1 MPFLNYRIWQ
11 KCYFLELKNEKNCAK
26 RFTIMAEYASLSGTE
41 GQRVVKAKMKTERM
55 MIIIQAI
62 TNGIGLDRTIIGNFE
77 ITGIDFERALSFS
90 EEKVSIECSGE
101 NLYYLKDGH
110 AFSRLKIVDNYMF
123 GVCTV
128 YMKCM
133 NGTRFVYASMDI
145 SIGTVRETNFQNQTM
160 EEFKL
165 RLGAIREYL
174 VNKYGVVADF
184 MQATFRNLEINVTLP
199 LKHKFKE
206 YHRVFNLMMYNVVL
220 RNSKPTL
227 EFKAENKKNAEQEV
241 TGICKKNNCL
251 EVKIYDKARQLRE
264 QNKADL
270 LGEYMRLEITLL
282 TTRKIREVFGTN
294 RVYQITNKMIEQYFE
309 KQCRKLLIKP
319 YEKWKEKNREQ
330 LKKIMEEHRGKSE
343 RNWKA
348 NLLKQCSN
356 LEQKNLLPVLLD
368 IDDLLQIMKETDR
381 HGNYQRD
388 KRSLLQQ
395 AELYTVYLNHDS
407 RKFEEIFSKLQQIFS
422 KSHINHICD
431 VNACA

>member
-1 MPFLNYRIWQ
+1 MLYYQYR
-11 KCYFLELKNEKNCAK
+11 L
-26 RFTIMAEYASLSGTE
+26 AE
-41 GQRVVKAKMKTERM
+41 RVVKAKMKTERM
-55 MIIIQAI
+55 MIIIQTI
-62 TNGIGLDRTIIGNFE
+62 TSEIGLDRTIIGNFE

-165 RLGAIREYL
+165 RLDTIREYL

-184 MQATFRNLEINVTLP
+184 MQATFKNLEINVTLP

-330 LKKIMEEHRGKSE
+330 LKKIMEEHRRKSE

-422 KSHINHICD
+422 KSHIGHICD

>member
-1 MPFLNYRIWQ
+1 MLYYQYR
-11 KCYFLELKNEKNCAK
+11 L
-26 RFTIMAEYASLSGTE
+26 AE
-41 GQRVVKAKMKTERM
+41 RVVKAKMKTERM
-55 MIIIQAI
+55 MIIIQTI
-62 TNGIGLDRTIIGNFE
+62 TSEIGLDRTIIGNFE

-165 RLGAIREYL
+165 RLDTIREYL

-184 MQATFRNLEINVTLP
+184 MQATFKNLEINVTLP

-270 LGEYMRLEITLL
+270 SEEYMRLEITLL

-319 YEKWKEKNREQ
+319 YEKWKKKNREQ
-330 LKKIMEEHRGKSE
+330 LKKMMEEHRGKSE

-368 IDDLLQIMKETDR
+368 IDDLLQILKETDR

-388 KRSLLQQ
+388 RRNLLQQ
-395 AELYTVYLNHDS
+395 AELYTVYLNQDS

-422 KSHINHICD
+422 KSHIGHICD

>member
-1 MPFLNYRIWQ
+1 
-11 KCYFLELKNEKNCAK
+11 
-26 RFTIMAEYASLSGTE
+26 
-41 GQRVVKAKMKTERM
+41 M
-55 MIIIQAI
+55 MIIIQTI
-62 TNGIGLDRTIIGNFE
+62 TSEIGLDRTIIGNFE

-165 RLGAIREYL
+165 RLDTIREYL

-184 MQATFRNLEINVTLP
+184 MQATFKNLEINVTLP

-270 LGEYMRLEITLL
+270 SGEYMRLEITLL

-319 YEKWKEKNREQ
+319 YEKWKKKNREQ
-330 LKKIMEEHRGKSE
+330 LKKMMEEHRGKSE

-368 IDDLLQIMKETDR
+368 IDDLLQILKETDR

-388 KRSLLQQ
+388 RRNLLQQ
-395 AELYTVYLNHDS
+395 AELYTVYLNQDS

-422 KSHINHICD
+422 KSHIGHICD

>member
-1 MPFLNYRIWQ
+1 MLYYQYR
-11 KCYFLELKNEKNCAK
+11 L
-26 RFTIMAEYASLSGTE
+26 AE
-41 GQRVVKAKMKTERM
+41 RVVKAKMKTERM
-55 MIIIQAI
+55 MIIIQTI
-62 TNGIGLDRTIIGNFE
+62 TSEIGLDRTIIGNFE

-165 RLGAIREYL
+165 RLDTIREYL

-184 MQATFRNLEINVTLP
+184 MQATFKNLEINVTLP
-199 LKHKFKE
+199 LKQKFKE

-422 KSHINHICD
+422 KSHIGHICD

>member
-1 MPFLNYRIWQ
+1 
-11 KCYFLELKNEKNCAK
+11 
-26 RFTIMAEYASLSGTE
+26 
-41 GQRVVKAKMKTERM
+41 
-55 MIIIQAI
+55 
-62 TNGIGLDRTIIGNFE
+62 
-77 ITGIDFERALSFS
+77 
-90 EEKVSIECSGE
+90 
-101 NLYYLKDGH
+101 
-110 AFSRLKIVDNYMF
+110 MF

-309 KQCRKLLIKP
+309 EQCRKLLIKP

>member
-1 MPFLNYRIWQ
+1 MLYYQYR
-11 KCYFLELKNEKNCAK
+11 L
-26 RFTIMAEYASLSGTE
+26 AE
-41 GQRVVKAKMKTERM
+41 RVVKAKMKTERM
-55 MIIIQAI
+55 MIIIQTI
-62 TNGIGLDRTIIGNFE
+62 TSEIGLDRTIIGNFE

-133 NGTRFVYASMDI
+133 NGTRFVHASMDI
-145 SIGTVRETNFQNQTM
+145 SIGTVGETNFQNQTM

-165 RLGAIREYL
+165 RLDTIREYL

-422 KSHINHICD
+422 KSHIGHICD

>member
-1 MPFLNYRIWQ
+1 
-11 KCYFLELKNEKNCAK
+11 
-26 RFTIMAEYASLSGTE
+26 
-41 GQRVVKAKMKTERM
+41 
-55 MIIIQAI
+55 MIIIQTI
-62 TNGIGLDRTIIGNFE
+62 TSEIGLDRTIIGNFE

-165 RLGAIREYL
+165 RLGTIREYL
-174 VNKYGVVADF
+174 VDKYGVVADF

-251 EVKIYDKARQLRE
+251 EVKVYDKARQLRE

-422 KSHINHICD
+422 KSHIGHICD

>member
-1 MPFLNYRIWQ
+1 MLYYQYR
-11 KCYFLELKNEKNCAK
+11 L
-26 RFTIMAEYASLSGTE
+26 AE
-41 GQRVVKAKMKTERM
+41 RVVKAKMKTERM
-55 MIIIQAI
+55 MIIIQTI
-62 TNGIGLDRTIIGNFE
+62 TSEIGLDRTIIGNFE

-110 AFSRLKIVDNYMF
+110 VFSRLKIVDNYMF

-165 RLGAIREYL
+165 RLDTIREYL

-184 MQATFRNLEINVTLP
+184 MQATFKNLEINVTLP

-206 YHRVFNLMMYNVVL
+206 YHRVLNLMMYNVAL

-227 EFKAENKKNAEQEV
+227 EFKAENKKIAEQEV

-264 QNKADL
+264 QNKANL
-270 LGEYMRLEITLL
+270 SGEYMRLEIKLL
-282 TTRKIREVFGTN
+282 TARKIREVFGTN
-294 RVYQITNKMIEQYFE
+294 RVYQIANKMIEQYFE

-319 YEKWKEKNREQ
+319 YEKWKKKNREQ
-330 LKKIMEEHRGKSE
+330 LKKMMEEHRGKSE

-368 IDDLLQIMKETDR
+368 IDDLLQILKETDR

-388 KRSLLQQ
+388 RRNLLQQ
-395 AELYTVYLNHDS
+395 AELYTVYLNQDS

-422 KSHINHICD
+422 KSHIGHICD

>member
-1 MPFLNYRIWQ
+1 
-11 KCYFLELKNEKNCAK
+11 
-26 RFTIMAEYASLSGTE
+26 
-41 GQRVVKAKMKTERM
+41 
-55 MIIIQAI
+55 MIIIQTI
-62 TNGIGLDRTIIGNFE
+62 TSEIGLDRTIIGNFE

-165 RLGAIREYL
+165 RLDTIREYL

-184 MQATFRNLEINVTLP
+184 MQATFKNLEINVTLP

-319 YEKWKEKNREQ
+319 YEKWKEKNRGQ

-422 KSHINHICD
+422 KSHIGHICD

>member
-1 MPFLNYRIWQ
+1 
-11 KCYFLELKNEKNCAK
+11 
-26 RFTIMAEYASLSGTE
+26 MAE
-41 GQRVVKAKMKTERM
+41 RVVKAKMKTERM
-55 MIIIQAI
+55 MIIIQTI
-62 TNGIGLDRTIIGNFE
+62 TSEIGLDRTIIGNFE

-165 RLGAIREYL
+165 RLGTIREYL

-184 MQATFRNLEINVTLP
+184 MQAKFRNLEINVTLP
-199 LKHKFKE
+199 LDHKFKE

-227 EFKAENKKNAEQEV
+227 EFKTENKKNAEQEV

-251 EVKIYDKARQLRE
+251 EVKVYDKARQLRE
-264 QNKADL
+264 QNKANL
-270 LGEYMRLEITLL
+270 SGEYMRLEIKLL
-282 TTRKIREVFGTN
+282 TTQKIREVFGTN
-294 RVYQITNKMIEQYFE
+294 QVYQITNKMIEQYFE

-319 YEKWKEKNREQ
+319 YEKWKKKNREQ

-368 IDDLLQIMKETDR
+368 TDDLLQIMKETDR

-388 KRSLLQQ
+388 RRNLLQQ
-395 AELYTVYLNHDS
+395 AELYTVYLNQDS
-407 RKFEEIFSKLQQIFS
+407 RKFEEIFGKLQQIFS

>member
-1 MPFLNYRIWQ
+1 MLYYQYR
-11 KCYFLELKNEKNCAK
+11 L
-26 RFTIMAEYASLSGTE
+26 AE
-41 GQRVVKAKMKTERM
+41 RVVKAKMKTERM
-55 MIIIQAI
+55 MIIIQTI
-62 TNGIGLDRTIIGNFE
+62 TSEIGLDRTIIGNFE

-165 RLGAIREYL
+165 RLDTIREYL

-184 MQATFRNLEINVTLP
+184 MQATFKNLEINVTLP

-270 LGEYMRLEITLL
+270 SGEYMRLEITLL

-319 YEKWKEKNREQ
+319 YEKWKKKNREQ
-330 LKKIMEEHRGKSE
+330 LKKMMEEHRGKSE

-368 IDDLLQIMKETDR
+368 IDDLLQILKETDR

-388 KRSLLQQ
+388 RRNLLQQ
-395 AELYTVYLNHDS
+395 AELYTVYLNQDS

-422 KSHINHICD
+422 KSHIGHICD

>member
-1 MPFLNYRIWQ
+1 MLYYQYR
-11 KCYFLELKNEKNCAK
+11 L
-26 RFTIMAEYASLSGTE
+26 AE
-41 GQRVVKAKMKTERM
+41 RVVKAKMKTERM
-55 MIIIQAI
+55 MIIIQTI
-62 TNGIGLDRTIIGNFE
+62 TSEIGLDRTIIGNFE

-165 RLGAIREYL
+165 RLGTIREYL
-174 VNKYGVVADF
+174 VDKYGVVADF

-251 EVKIYDKARQLRE
+251 EVKVYDKARQLRE

-368 IDDLLQIMKETDR
+368 IDDLLQILKETDR

-388 KRSLLQQ
+388 RRNLLQQ
-395 AELYTVYLNHDS
+395 AELYTVYLNQDS

-422 KSHINHICD
+422 KSHIGHICD

>member
-1 MPFLNYRIWQ
+1 MLYYQYR
-11 KCYFLELKNEKNCAK
+11 L
-26 RFTIMAEYASLSGTE
+26 AE
-41 GQRVVKAKMKTERM
+41 RVVKAKMKTERM
-55 MIIIQAI
+55 MIIIQTI
-62 TNGIGLDRTIIGNFE
+62 TSEIGLDRTIIGNFE

-165 RLGAIREYL
+165 RLGTIREYL
-174 VNKYGVVADF
+174 VDKYGVVADF

-251 EVKIYDKARQLRE
+251 EVKVYDKARQLRE

-422 KSHINHICD
+422 KSHIGHICD

>member
-1 MPFLNYRIWQ
+1 
-11 KCYFLELKNEKNCAK
+11 
-26 RFTIMAEYASLSGTE
+26 
-41 GQRVVKAKMKTERM
+41 MKTERM
-55 MIIIQAI
+55 MIIIQTI
-62 TNGIGLDRTIIGNFE
+62 TSEIGLDRTIIGNFE

-165 RLGAIREYL
+165 RLGTIREYL
-174 VNKYGVVADF
+174 VDKYGVVADF

-251 EVKIYDKARQLRE
+251 EVKVYDKARQLRE

-422 KSHINHICD
+422 KSHIGHICD

>member
-1 MPFLNYRIWQ
+1 MLYYQYR
-11 KCYFLELKNEKNCAK
+11 L
-26 RFTIMAEYASLSGTE
+26 AE
-41 GQRVVKAKMKTERM
+41 RVVKAKMKTERM
-55 MIIIQAI
+55 MIIIQTI
-62 TNGIGLDRTIIGNFE
+62 TSEIGLDRTIIGNFE

-165 RLGAIREYL
+165 RLDTIREYL

-184 MQATFRNLEINVTLP
+184 MQATFKNLEINVTLP

-309 KQCRKLLIKP
+309 EQCRKLLIKP

-422 KSHINHICD
+422 KSHIGHICD

>member
-1 MPFLNYRIWQ
+1 MLYYQYR
-11 KCYFLELKNEKNCAK
+11 L
-26 RFTIMAEYASLSGTE
+26 AE
-41 GQRVVKAKMKTERM
+41 RVVKAKMKTERM
-55 MIIIQAI
+55 MIIIQTI
-62 TNGIGLDRTIIGNFE
+62 TSEIGLDRTIIGNFE

-165 RLGAIREYL
+165 RLGTIREYL
-174 VNKYGVVADF
+174 VDKYGVVADF

-251 EVKIYDKARQLRE
+251 EVKVYDKARQLRE

-330 LKKIMEEHRGKSE
+330 LKKIMEDHRGKSE

-422 KSHINHICD
+422 KSHIGHICD

>member
-1 MPFLNYRIWQ
+1 
-11 KCYFLELKNEKNCAK
+11 
-26 RFTIMAEYASLSGTE
+26 
-41 GQRVVKAKMKTERM
+41 
-55 MIIIQAI
+55 MIIIQTI
-62 TNGIGLDRTIIGNFE
+62 TSEIGLDRTIIGNFE

-165 RLGAIREYL
+165 RLDTIREYL

-184 MQATFRNLEINVTLP
+184 MQATFKNLEINVTLP

-422 KSHINHICD
+422 KSHIGHICD

>member
-1 MPFLNYRIWQ
+1 MLYYQYR
-11 KCYFLELKNEKNCAK
+11 L
-26 RFTIMAEYASLSGTE
+26 AE
-41 GQRVVKAKMKTERM
+41 RVVKAKMKTERM
-55 MIIIQAI
+55 MIIIQTI
-62 TNGIGLDRTIIGNFE
+62 TSEIGLDRTIIGNFE

-165 RLGAIREYL
+165 RLDTIREYL

-184 MQATFRNLEINVTLP
+184 MQATFKNLEINVTLP

-422 KSHINHICD
+422 KSHIGHICD

>member
-1 MPFLNYRIWQ
+1 
-11 KCYFLELKNEKNCAK
+11 
-26 RFTIMAEYASLSGTE
+26 
-41 GQRVVKAKMKTERM
+41 
-55 MIIIQAI
+55 MIIIQTI
-62 TNGIGLDRTIIGNFE
+62 TSEIGLDRTIIGNFE

-165 RLGAIREYL
+165 RLDTIREYL

-184 MQATFRNLEINVTLP
+184 MQATFKNLEINVTLP

-309 KQCRKLLIKP
+309 EQCRKLLIKP

-422 KSHINHICD
+422 KSHIGHICD

>member
-1 MPFLNYRIWQ
+1 MLYYQYR
-11 KCYFLELKNEKNCAK
+11 L
-26 RFTIMAEYASLSGTE
+26 AE
-41 GQRVVKAKMKTERM
+41 RVVKAKMKTERM
-55 MIIIQAI
+55 MIIIQTI
-62 TNGIGLDRTIIGNFE
+62 TSEIGLDRTIIGNFE

-165 RLGAIREYL
+165 RLDTIREYL

-184 MQATFRNLEINVTLP
+184 MQATFKNLEINVTLP

-264 QNKADL
+264 QNKTDL

-422 KSHINHICD
+422 KSHIGHICD

>member
-1 MPFLNYRIWQ
+1 
-11 KCYFLELKNEKNCAK
+11 
-26 RFTIMAEYASLSGTE
+26 
-41 GQRVVKAKMKTERM
+41 
-55 MIIIQAI
+55 MIIIQTI
-62 TNGIGLDRTIIGNFE
+62 TSGIGLDRTIIGNFE

-422 KSHINHICD
+422 KSHIGHICD

>member
-1 MPFLNYRIWQ
+1 
-11 KCYFLELKNEKNCAK
+11 
-26 RFTIMAEYASLSGTE
+26 
-41 GQRVVKAKMKTERM
+41 MKTERM
-55 MIIIQAI
+55 MIIIQTI
-62 TNGIGLDRTIIGNFE
+62 TSEIGLDRTIIGNFE

-165 RLGAIREYL
+165 RLDTIREYL

-184 MQATFRNLEINVTLP
+184 MQATFKNLEINVTLP

-270 LGEYMRLEITLL
+270 SGEYMRLEITLL

-319 YEKWKEKNREQ
+319 YEKWKKKNREQ
-330 LKKIMEEHRGKSE
+330 LKKMMEEHRGKSE

-368 IDDLLQIMKETDR
+368 IDDLLQILKETDR

-388 KRSLLQQ
+388 RRNLLQQ
-395 AELYTVYLNHDS
+395 AELYTVYLNQDS

-422 KSHINHICD
+422 KSHIGHICD

>member
-1 MPFLNYRIWQ
+1 
-11 KCYFLELKNEKNCAK
+11 
-26 RFTIMAEYASLSGTE
+26 
-41 GQRVVKAKMKTERM
+41 
-55 MIIIQAI
+55 
-62 TNGIGLDRTIIGNFE
+62 
-77 ITGIDFERALSFS
+77 
-90 EEKVSIECSGE
+90 
-101 NLYYLKDGH
+101 
-110 AFSRLKIVDNYMF
+110 
-123 GVCTV
+123 
-128 YMKCM
+128 
-133 NGTRFVYASMDI
+133 
-145 SIGTVRETNFQNQTM
+145 
-160 EEFKL
+160 
-165 RLGAIREYL
+165 
-174 VNKYGVVADF
+174 
-184 MQATFRNLEINVTLP
+184 
-199 LKHKFKE
+199 
-206 YHRVFNLMMYNVVL
+206 MMYNVVL

-227 EFKAENKKNAEQEV
+227 ELKAENKKNAEQEV

-422 KSHINHICD
+422 KSHIGHICD

>member
-1 MPFLNYRIWQ
+1 MLYYQYR
-11 KCYFLELKNEKNCAK
+11 L
-26 RFTIMAEYASLSGTE
+26 AE
-41 GQRVVKAKMKTERM
+41 RVVKAKMKTERM
-55 MIIIQAI
+55 MIIIQTI
-62 TNGIGLDRTIIGNFE
+62 TSEIGLDRTIIGNFE

-165 RLGAIREYL
+165 RLDTIREYL

-184 MQATFRNLEINVTLP
+184 MQATFKNLEINVTLP

-368 IDDLLQIMKETDR
+368 IDDLLQIMKERDR

-422 KSHINHICD
+422 KSHIGHICD

>member
-1 MPFLNYRIWQ
+1 MLYYQYR
-11 KCYFLELKNEKNCAK
+11 L
-26 RFTIMAEYASLSGTE
+26 AE
-41 GQRVVKAKMKTERM
+41 RVVKAKMKTERM
-55 MIIIQAI
+55 MIIIQTI
-62 TNGIGLDRTIIGNFE
+62 TSEIGLDRTIIGNFE

-90 EEKVSIECSGE
+90 EKKVSIECSGE

-165 RLGAIREYL
+165 RLDTIREYL

-184 MQATFRNLEINVTLP
+184 MQATFKNLEINVTLP

-422 KSHINHICD
+422 KSHIGHICD

>member
-1 MPFLNYRIWQ
+1 MLYYQYR
-11 KCYFLELKNEKNCAK
+11 L
-26 RFTIMAEYASLSGTE
+26 AE
-41 GQRVVKAKMKTERM
+41 RVVKAKMKTERM
-55 MIIIQAI
+55 MIIIQTI
-62 TNGIGLDRTIIGNFE
+62 TSEIGLDRTIIGNFE

-128 YMKCM
+128 YMKFM

-165 RLGAIREYL
+165 RLDTIREYL

-184 MQATFRNLEINVTLP
+184 MQATFKNLEINVTLP

-251 EVKIYDKARQLRE
+251 EVKVYDKARQLRE

-422 KSHINHICD
+422 KSHIGHICD

>member
-1 MPFLNYRIWQ
+1 
-11 KCYFLELKNEKNCAK
+11 
-26 RFTIMAEYASLSGTE
+26 
-41 GQRVVKAKMKTERM
+41 
-55 MIIIQAI
+55 MIIIQTI
-62 TNGIGLDRTIIGNFE
+62 TSEIGLDRTIIGNFE

-165 RLGAIREYL
+165 RLDTIREYL

-184 MQATFRNLEINVTLP
+184 MQATFKNLEINVTLP

-395 AELYTVYLNHDS
+395 AELYNVYLNHDS

-422 KSHINHICD
+422 KSHIGHICD

>member
-1 MPFLNYRIWQ
+1 MLYYQYR
-11 KCYFLELKNEKNCAK
+11 L
-26 RFTIMAEYASLSGTE
+26 AE
-41 GQRVVKAKMKTERM
+41 RVVKAKMKTERM
-55 MIIIQAI
+55 MIIIQTI
-62 TNGIGLDRTIIGNFE
+62 TSEIGLDRTIIGNFE

-165 RLGAIREYL
+165 RLDTIREYL

-184 MQATFRNLEINVTLP
+184 MQATFKNLEINVTLP

-241 TGICKKNNCL
+241 TGICMKNNCL

-422 KSHINHICD
+422 KSHIGHICD

>member
-1 MPFLNYRIWQ
+1 
-11 KCYFLELKNEKNCAK
+11 
-26 RFTIMAEYASLSGTE
+26 
-41 GQRVVKAKMKTERM
+41 M
-55 MIIIQAI
+55 MIIIQTI
-62 TNGIGLDRTIIGNFE
+62 TSEIGLDRTIIGNFE

-165 RLGAIREYL
+165 RLDTIREYL

-184 MQATFRNLEINVTLP
+184 MQATFKNLEINVTLP

-422 KSHINHICD
+422 KSHIGHICD

>member
-1 MPFLNYRIWQ
+1 
-11 KCYFLELKNEKNCAK
+11 
-26 RFTIMAEYASLSGTE
+26 
-41 GQRVVKAKMKTERM
+41 MKTERM
-55 MIIIQAI
+55 MIIIQTI
-62 TNGIGLDRTIIGNFE
+62 TSEIGLDRTIIGNFE

-165 RLGAIREYL
+165 RLDTIREYL

-184 MQATFRNLEINVTLP
+184 MQATFKNLEINVTLP

-330 LKKIMEEHRGKSE
+330 LKKIMEEHKGKSE

-422 KSHINHICD
+422 KSHIGHICD

>member
-1 MPFLNYRIWQ
+1 
-11 KCYFLELKNEKNCAK
+11 
-26 RFTIMAEYASLSGTE
+26 
-41 GQRVVKAKMKTERM
+41 
-55 MIIIQAI
+55 MIIIQTI
-62 TNGIGLDRTIIGNFE
+62 TSEIGLDRTIIGNFE

-165 RLGAIREYL
+165 RLDTIREYL

-381 HGNYQRD
+381 HGNCQRD

-422 KSHINHICD
+422 KSHIGHICD

>member
-1 MPFLNYRIWQ
+1 
-11 KCYFLELKNEKNCAK
+11 
-26 RFTIMAEYASLSGTE
+26 
-41 GQRVVKAKMKTERM
+41 
-55 MIIIQAI
+55 MIIIQTI
-62 TNGIGLDRTIIGNFE
+62 TSEIGLDRTIIGNFE

-165 RLGAIREYL
+165 RLDTIREYL

-184 MQATFRNLEINVTLP
+184 MQATFKNLEINVTLP

-368 IDDLLQIMKETDR
+368 IDDLLQIMKETDS

-422 KSHINHICD
+422 KSHIGHICD

>member
-1 MPFLNYRIWQ
+1 
-11 KCYFLELKNEKNCAK
+11 
-26 RFTIMAEYASLSGTE
+26 
-41 GQRVVKAKMKTERM
+41 
-55 MIIIQAI
+55 MIIIQTI
-62 TNGIGLDRTIIGNFE
+62 TSEIGLDRTIIGNFE

-165 RLGAIREYL
+165 RLDTIREYL

-184 MQATFRNLEINVTLP
+184 MQATFKNLEINVTLP

-330 LKKIMEEHRGKSE
+330 LKKIMEEHKGKSE

-422 KSHINHICD
+422 KSHIGHICD